1 MEHNGVID
9 LGEEIIKRILALKP
23 QLTREAVERL
33 IEEEKGKASGLL
45 TDDAAAHLV
54 ASNLGI
60 IGAGEKIEAK
70 LKIGGLT
77 PGLNNVSLTGRVIHI
92 FPPKKFTR
100 IDGREGKLVR
110 MLLGDSTGTVDILLW
125 DEKADQLIAGR
136 IEPGKIVRI
145 LHGYTR
151 ERRGNVELNVS
162 SRGEIY
168 QEPLDSLS
176 QDLPPL
182 QSFFKTPREVHGPGI
197 VNLMG
202 VVTEKNL
209 PSVFTKGDGSE
220 GKVARLTLEEG
231 GGRISLVVWDKKVDE
246 LNVEV
251 GTRLKI
257 IGGIAKI
264 KQNAQTEV
272 HISSSTV
279 VEVLEL
285 GATPSKPFTPLMKIS
300 DIRSGMSDV
309 SVLARVYRIGELKE
323 FNKSDGNK
331 GKVISV
337 MLKDE
342 TGLIRLNLWDEETEN
357 SKLLKEGN
365 YLLVEH
371 GYARASLGEISLNLG
386 RNGRMKVNPDGFH
399 IEEFDLDEKIRDIN
413 GLREGETNITI
424 RGKIVELPQVKE
436 VNTPRGLTKVAS
448 FVVNDGTGEARVSVW
463 RDLVEKVEGLPLGAI
478 VSIDGCVVKP
488 PFDGLIQVSSSMFSR
503 IKVE

>member
-1 MEHNGVID
+1 MS
-9 LGEEIIKRILALKP
+9 EEIIKRILALKP
-23 QLTREAVERL
+23 QLTREAIERL

-60 IGAGEKIEAK
+60 FAGERIEAK

-77 PGLNNVSLTGRVIHI
+77 SGLNNVSLTGRVIHI
-92 FPPKKFTR
+92 FPAKKFTR

-110 MLLGDSTGTVDILLW
+110 MLLGDSTGTVDVLLW
-125 DEKADQLIAGR
+125 DEKADQIVAGR

-151 ERRGNVELNVS
+151 ERRGSIELNVS

-168 QEPLDSLS
+168 QEPLDSLG
-176 QDLPPL
+176 QDFPPL
-182 QSFFKTPREVHGPGI
+182 HSFFKTPREVHGPGV
-197 VNLMG
+197 VNLVG
-202 VVTEKNL
+202 VVTEKYP
-209 PSVFTKGDGSE
+209 PSVFTRGDGSE

-231 GGRISLVVWDKKVDE
+231 GGRISLVVWGEKVNE
-246 LNVEV
+246 LDVEV

-264 KQNAQTEV
+264 KQNAQPEV

-279 VEVLEL
+279 LEVLEVNV
-285 GATPSKPFTPLMKIS
+285 TPSKPFTPLMKIA
-300 DIRSGMSDV
+300 DVKSGMSDV

-323 FNKSDGNK
+323 FNKSDGSR
-331 GKVISV
+331 GKVVSL

-357 SKLLKEGN
+357 SKLLREGD
-365 YLLVEH
+365 YLFVEH
-371 GYARASLGEISLNLG
+371 GYARASLGEASLNLG
-386 RNGRMKVNPDGFH
+386 RNGRMTVNPEGVH
-399 IEEFDLDEKIRDIN
+399 IEEFDLDEKIRNIN
-413 GLREGETNITI
+413 ELREGETNITI

-448 FVVNDGTGEARVSVW
+448 FRINDGTGEALVSVW
-463 RDLVEKVEGLPLGAI
+463 RDLVEEVEELPLGTI
-478 VSIDGCVVKP
+478 VYIDGCVVKP

-503 IKVE
+503 IKVEGRADN